1 MTASLELIEMI
12 RERANVSYEEARE
25 ALENCN
31 DDIIET
37 LVYLEKQGKI
47 KSPPKETEIK
57 SGFFATLKRLIKA
70 GFETK
75 FVISKKNDIIVNL
88 PVAIVLIAAILVP
101 PLAILG
107 LLLALFTGCK
117 IRFEK
122 PGCADMKINK
132 TFDDISSFTTKV
144 SEQVTEAINQ
154 I

>member
-12 RERANVSYEEARE
+12 RERAHVTYEEARE
-25 ALENCN
+25 ALESCN

-47 KSPPKETEIK
+47 KSPPKETETK

-70 GFETK
+70 SFETK
-75 FVISKKNDIIVNL
+75 FVISKKNDIVVNL

-122 PGCADMKINK
+122 PGCSDMKINK

-144 SEQVTEAINQ
+144 SEQVTEVINQ